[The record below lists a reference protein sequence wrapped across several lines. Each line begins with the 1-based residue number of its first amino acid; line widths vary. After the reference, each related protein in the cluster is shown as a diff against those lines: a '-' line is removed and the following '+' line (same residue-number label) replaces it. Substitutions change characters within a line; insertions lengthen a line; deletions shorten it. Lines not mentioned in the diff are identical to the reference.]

1 MRTVVVTGAHG
12 FLGRHVARRFA
23 RAGWEVTGIGHGYWS
38 QSELAAYG
46 ISFWH
51 TSDVSLEALVTY
63 AGEPDIIVH
72 CAGSGSVSF
81 SIAHPHE
88 DYARTV
94 ATTASVLEY
103 VRLHSASTKLIYP
116 SSAAVYGVAQRLPIA
131 EADPLEPASPY
142 GVHKAMAEMLCR
154 SYASSFGLVVGIARL
169 FSVYGEGLKKQLLW
183 DACNKVAH
191 GDATFFGSGAEL
203 RDWLHADDAADLL
216 YTIAERTERHCL
228 TINGGSGE
236 GVPVSDILE
245 AIFEY
250 SNAELQPKFSGQSR
264 AGDPPG
270 YQADMTLA
278 TQLGWKPRVPWRDG
292 VRRYVQWFSE
302 RSE

>member
-12 FLGRHVARRFA
+12 FLGRHVAGRFA
-23 RAGWEVTGIGHGYWS
+23 RVGWEVTGIGHGYWS

-116 SSAAVYGVAQRLPIA
+116 SSAAAYGVAQRLPIA

-142 GVHKAMAEMLCR
+142 GVHKTMAEMLCR
-154 SYASSFGLVVGIARL
+154 SYASSFGLVICLARL
-169 FSVYGEGLKKQLLW
+169 FSVSWQGLKR
-183 DACNKVAH
+183 H
-191 GDATFFGSGAEL
+191 L
-203 RDWLHADDAADLL
+203 RW
-216 YTIAERTERHCL
+216 C
-228 TINGGSGE
+228 SC
-236 GVPVSDILE
+236 
-245 AIFEY
+245 
-250 SNAELQPKFSGQSR
+250 K
-264 AGDPPG
+264 
-270 YQADMTLA
+270 
-278 TQLGWKPRVPWRDG
+278 
-292 VRRYVQWFSE
+292 
-302 RSE
+302 